1 MKLLLAPNG
10 KPSNLTPEQ
19 YRLVRTPAFKA
30 WFGDWE
36 NSPETA
42 SKVIDENGEPLVVLH
57 GSPMGITTEFSM
69 DKGVVKSSGLM
80 EYGMYFTTNR
90 KLARLYQLAKQI
102 EKTDEWKNK
111 LKALEE
117 KQSRVRNNIEY
128 DKLSKEI
135 DLMLYGRIYEVFLNL
150 RKIKTFDGKGMSGID
165 AYRNLEVDAGYDIK
179 TGREAMNLLRK
190 GYIGW
195 NDFRQKRIVEKVN
208 GIKAENIVELSEDSD
223 KYKYWKDDYIG
234 TTYLVFPNEEGKFNN
249 IKLADGSN
257 TTFDGNNPDIRYAD
271 GGSITDLLSSQE
283 VADKLGRELHW
294 WNDDIVYLSG
304 IEYKKVYL
312 RPEYKKVKIKIDIMY
327 KPVLLPYSY
336 SDLEPSIDAETMNVH
351 YNKHYLGY
359 LNNLN
364 DEFKKYDLP
373 ILPIQTLIKNIDDF
387 SQNIRNNA
395 GGYYNH
401 SLFWKML
408 TPINN
413 KSNNLPIG
421 ISKNIIDRDFGSFE
435 MFKKLIENTAK
446 KRFGSGWV
454 WWIVMPNGQTRIVET
469 PYQDNPQMYYDC
481 HILLGIDVW
490 EHAYYLKYK
499 ADRMKYVN
507 NIFDIINWDY
517 CNKILSLFLYRK

>member
-1 MKLLLAPNG
+1 MMKLLLAPNG

-19 YRLVRTPAFKA
+19 YKLVRTSEFKA

-42 SKVIDENGEPLVVLH
+42 SKVVYNGEPLPVYHGTNSNSEPFVVFYE
-57 GSPMGITTEFSM
+57 GSFFTDDYMNADGYA
-69 DKGVVKSSGLM
+69 SGEM
-80 EYGMYFTTNR
+80 
-90 KLARLYQLAKQI
+90 
-102 EKTDEWKNK
+102 
-111 LKALEE
+111 
-117 KQSRVRNNIEY
+117 
-128 DKLSKEI
+128 
-135 DLMLYGRIYEVFLNL
+135 IYEVFLNIKKPL
-150 RKIKTFDGKGMSGID
+150 TINARGRKWD
-165 AYRNLEVDAGYDIK
+165 NLKNKYGNSTRDIV
-179 TGREAMNLLRK
+179 GQLDM
-190 GYIGW
+190 
-195 NDFRQKRIVEKVN
+195 
-208 GIKAENIVELSEDSD
+208 D
-223 KYKYWKDDYIG
+223 KYDGVI
-234 TTYLVFPNEEGKFNN
+234 FNN
-249 IKLADGSN
+249 INDNWFDDEMGDTQNVYFSINPEQIKLADGTN
-257 TTFDGNNPDIRYAD
+257 TTFDSNNPDIRYAN
-271 GGSITDLLSSQE
+271 GGQIKDLLSSQE
-283 VADKLGRELHW
+283 VADKLGRELDW

-312 RPEYKKVKIKIDIMY
+312 RPEYKKVFNKLIDIMY

-490 EHAYYLKYK
+490 EHAYYLKYQ